1 MCVAIP
7 MKIIRLLPDKQAV
20 VCYEGVERQVSLRL
34 MEGCKEGDYVLL
46 HAGYAIE
53 RLSPEAAEENIRSF
67 ATMRKEL
74 GLE

>member
-1 MCVAIP
+1 MCIAIP
-7 MKIIRLLPDKQAV
+7 MRIEKLLPGRQAV
-20 VCYEGVERQVSLRL
+20 VCGEGVERTVSVRL
-34 MEGCKEGDYVLL
+34 LDGCEVGDFVLL

-67 ATMRKEL
+67 AAMRREL